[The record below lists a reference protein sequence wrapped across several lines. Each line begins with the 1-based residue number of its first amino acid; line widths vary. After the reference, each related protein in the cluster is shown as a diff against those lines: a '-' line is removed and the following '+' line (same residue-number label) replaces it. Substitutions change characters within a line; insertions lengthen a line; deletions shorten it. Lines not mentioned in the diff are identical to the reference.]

1 MAKKPQV
8 QIEIADEVPYLPSW
22 DLWNTV
28 SNNEHI
34 KEVYL
39 HVDESY
45 SFMKHEI
52 DGKFFSRTEEVIAQP
67 QAGITMAA
75 KARRG
80 IAKFEIVQTIS
91 REDILKA
98 KHGAKPPYPV
108 A

>member
-1 MAKKPQV
+1 MAKKPV
-8 QIEIADEVPYLPSW
+8 QITVADEVPYIPSW

-28 SNNEHI
+28 SSNEHI

-45 SFMKHEI
+45 SFIKHEI

-67 QAGITMAA
+67 QAGISMAQ
-75 KARRG
+75 KVRRG
-80 IAKFEIVQTIS
+80 IPKFEIVQTIS

-98 KHGAKPPYPV
+98 KHGDKPPYPV